1 MPRKIC
7 QFRSSQRGPY
17 LKDKAYRRQ
26 YKQFLAKLRRARK
39 EAGLSQAKAA
49 QLLGRPQP
57 FLSKCEAGERRV
69 DIVELCRFARIY
81 KKPVTYFVEPDEA

>member
-1 MPRKIC
+1 LKLR
-7 QFRSSQRGPY
+7 SQRGPC

-39 EAGLSQAKAA
+39 EAGLSQVEAA
-49 QLLGRPQP
+49 GLLGRSQL

-69 DIVELCRFARIY
+69 DIVALCRFARIY
-81 KKPVTYFVEPDEA
+81 KQSLTYFVEPSE

>member
-1 MPRKIC
+1 MPRKIY

-57 FLSKCEAGERRV
+57 FLSKCEVGERRV

-81 KKPVTYFVEPDEA
+81 KKPLTYFVEATES